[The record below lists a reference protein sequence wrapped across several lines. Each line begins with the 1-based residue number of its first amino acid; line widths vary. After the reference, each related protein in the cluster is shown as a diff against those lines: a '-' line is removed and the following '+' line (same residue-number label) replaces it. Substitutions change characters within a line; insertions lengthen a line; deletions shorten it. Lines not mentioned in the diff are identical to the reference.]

1 MLAISI
7 ASFDSETRFSLSKID
22 FRTWNDV
29 TCTLLIV
36 SCHDANNK
44 DSSRITFSTSS
55 FFRWYIYT
63 NWSLIVCFTVLHIAR
78 HFSSCF
84 TIGGRTSHRNKNV
97 VLTTTIT
104 APLFRL
110 RCPPSCILFVKRF
123 ACMMSPL
130 KRAANVVPH
139 AEAEF
144 VGLAVGAFGARAILT
159 KEFVALE
166 AVV

>member
-1 MLAISI
+1 MLTI
-7 ASFDSETRFSLSKID
+7 KIHLE
-22 FRTWNDV
+22 
-29 TCTLLIV
+29 LLFLLLLFL
-36 SCHDANNK
+36 D
-44 DSSRITFSTSS
+44 D
-55 FFRWYIYT
+55 IYT

-166 AVV
+166 AVVYTSGIATCTSLTELTTC